1 MEIKSL
7 QSTASLVESKRKNP
21 AEYQSP
27 DVRISTSEII
37 ASCEITPPEKKRK
50 MRVKGEY
57 IADAL
62 KALALDNG
70 EDVFSMLGDI
80 ASQDVKSDIASML
93 VGANNV
99 MFSQLGPREA
109 LDVVLFEENKSN
121 LFASIR
127 VPDWVYLLAKV
138 RMRIS
143 DAAWQT
149 LLNLTQLGR
158 TGVSNRRI
166 NIND

>member
-7 QSTASLVESKRKNP
+7 QSTASLVESKRKNL

-127 VPDWVYLLAKV
+127 VPD
-138 RMRIS
+138 
-143 DAAWQT
+143 
-149 LLNLTQLGR
+149 
-158 TGVSNRRI
+158 
-166 NIND
+166 